1 MPHDSVNNNILV
13 SYSPDED
20 IKKVFYE
27 VLGDMGQ
34 IDFLPPQKGSDRIKL
49 LEAADVLIALSFSE
63 KEIDRREISH
73 LHNLGFIQLVYAGA
87 DNMPFDIIPKHI
99 VLASNVGAFA
109 DPIAEH
115 VLALVLALAKNIPA
129 GNRMLGQGQFNR
141 TGFNQ
146 ELRGGICGI
155 IGFGGNG
162 KAIARTMQMMGMK
175 VFGINRSGTTD
186 VPVEFIG
193 RTTDLKKALEASDV
207 IVVTA
212 PLNRETRDLVG
223 RQELEWMKK
232 DAILINV
239 GRGNVINQKA
249 LYEHLKTF
257 PNFRAGIDTWW
268 SEPADQGPFKPDYP
282 FFELPNIIGSPHC
295 ADHVPGSMP
304 RATRKALE
312 NVKNFLDGEKI
323 RGMLNRDDYLD

>member
-1 MPHDSVNNNILV
+1 MPHEAVNHNILV

-27 VLGDMGQ
+27 VLGDLGQ
-34 IDFLPPQKGSDRIKL
+34 IDFLPQQKGSDRIKL

-63 KEIDRREISH
+63 REIDRREISH
-73 LHNLGFIQLVYAGA
+73 LHHLGLIQLVYAGA
-87 DNMPFDIIPKHI
+87 DSMPFDIIPQHI
-99 VLASNVGAFA
+99 ILASNVGAFA
-109 DPIAEH
+109 EPLAEH
-115 VLALVLALAKNIPA
+115 VLALVLALAKNILA

-162 KAIARTMQMMGMK
+162 KAIARRMQMMGMK
-175 VFGINRSGTTD
+175 VFGINRRGTTD

-193 RTTDLKKALEASDV
+193 SIKDLKKVLEASDV
-207 IVVTA
+207 VVVTA
-212 PLNRETRDLVG
+212 PLNRETRDLIG
-223 RQELEWMKK
+223 RQELEWMKE

-239 GRGNVINQKA
+239 GRGAVINQKA
-249 LYEHLKTF
+249 LYEHLKSH

-268 SEPADQGPFKPDYP
+268 SEPAGRGKLVLDHP
-282 FFELPNIIGSPHC
+282 FFKLPNIIGSPHC
-295 ADHVPGSMP
+295 ADHVPGSML

-323 RGMLNRDDYLD
+323 RGLLNRNDYLD